1 MGKLPLDEQ
10 PIHAIVV
17 QAMTEGCQFVIMDD
31 ANQRMQ
37 YWCIHETSIVV
48 GGFNLQNIPHIGG
61 NDSYYID
68 CLLQSFQESGCV

>member
-1 MGKLPLDEQ
+1 MSLNEQ

-17 QAMTEGCQFVIMDD
+17 QTMTEGGQLVIMD
-31 ANQRMQ
+31 NTEQWVQ

-68 CLLQSFQESGCV
+68 CLLQSFQESGGV